1 MNYIKDFIQLLTQY
15 DYILLPCISGALF
28 LFCIVNF
35 CKNVYRK
42 QNRKIISVT
51 RKICSYPH
59 KAAQYAN
66 GLPQEYQRQWRTY
79 VNSNADQPSLVFE
92 FAPIKN
98 RLLFVRLLIIAAM
111 ASSCFIAAFVFDTS
125 RIDYLIFQIVFWLA
139 FTLVLVTSKLIHKCR
154 ERKAKKI
161 FARLINELNR
171 SLTKEQ
177 TKQAQFDETV
187 SQLHQ
192 LQKCKPTNAVFER
205 ASELLHSKGLDGERS
220 IDDQRK
226 LNGALNG
233 LLQSY
238 THAN

>member
-1 MNYIKDFIQLLTQY
+1 MNYIKQFIQFLTEY
-15 DYILLPCISGALF
+15 DYILLPCISGALL
-28 LFCIVNF
+28 LFCIANF
-35 CKNVYRK
+35 CKNVYHK
-42 QNRKIISVT
+42 QNRKIMFVT
-51 RKICSYPH
+51 RKICAYPH
-59 KAAQYAN
+59 KAAQYAA

-98 RLLFVRLLIIAAM
+98 RRLFIRLLAIAAIVC
-111 ASSCFIAAFVFDTS
+111 SCYIVVFVFDIS
-125 RIDYLIFQIVFWLA
+125 RTNYLIYQIVFWLA
-139 FTLVLVTSKLIHKCR
+139 FTLLLIADKQIHKCH

-171 SLTKEQ
+171 SMTKEQ

-187 SQLHQ
+187 SQIRQ

-205 ASELLHSKGLDGERS
+205 ASELLHSKGLDEERT

-238 THAN
+238 THAK